1 MSTPTPT
8 LVLAD
13 TLDITAAGDLHKAL
27 MAARGGPLTLEAS
40 AVRRIG
46 GQCLQV
52 LLAGRAAWA
61 ADGQSF
67 ELREPSTELL
77 DGLALLGA
85 DDLATPQITALQD

>member
-1 MSTPTPT
+1 MSALAPTM
-8 LVLAD
+8 VLAD

-27 MAARGGPLTLEAS
+27 LAVRGGPLTLDAS

-46 GQCLQV
+46 GQCLQI
-52 LLAGRAAWA
+52 LLAARDAWA
-61 ADGQSF
+61 ADGQPF
-67 ELREPSTELL
+67 ELREPSAELL